1 MSGSIKLK
9 HASGNGVI
17 ISAPSTNP
25 SSDKTIT
32 LPSDESGTFATKDS
46 TNNLQNISSINGG
59 ATGAKN
65 LIINGGHNVSQR
77 GTAAVTVTGSAA
89 YRCVDRWKTDIDG
102 SGGGDFSHAQSTD
115 VPDGQGFTNSSKIT
129 IVTQASQP
137 TSEGNRNQLYYQ
149 LEKQDVAQLCWGT
162 SSAKTC
168 TLSFWVKGSIT
179 GVYPLWFQYYSSGG
193 NQYFYTNYTINAAN
207 TWEKKTITLTG
218 PTSGGTVSGTTAVGF
233 RIEWG
238 LGYGSDSETGTLNT
252 WVTSGTTTVRTA
264 AGSVYLPEN
273 AGATWYLTG
282 CQFEVGS
289 VGTAFQ
295 FKSFAEE
302 LTLCQ
307 RYYYLHAKQTGS
319 LGADSKPIM
328 TAAQY
333 TSTQA
338 YGVIYFPVQ
347 MRATPTLEQVTGTDF
362 FRGFSDGNADSFDS
376 FSGTRLEPHM
386 AEIRADGVS
395 RTQTDAAFIRTNAN
409 TAELAFSAEL

>member
-77 GTAAVTVTGSAA
+77 GTAAVTVTTSANF
-89 YRCVDRWKTDIDG
+89 RCVDRWKTDIDG

-129 IVTQASQP
+129 TVTQASQP
-137 TSEGNRNQLYYQ
+137 TSEGNRNQFYYQ
-149 LEKQDVAQLCWGT
+149 VEKQDVAQLCWGT

-179 GVYPLWFQYYSSGG
+179 GIYPLWFQYYSSGG
-193 NQYFYTNYTINAAN
+193 SQYFYTNYTISAAN

-252 WVTSGTTTVRTA
+252 WTTSSTIRTA
-264 AGSVYLPEN
+264 PGSVYLPEN

-289 VGTAFQ
+289 VGTAFE
-295 FKSFAEE
+295 FKSFGEE
-302 LTLCQ
+302 LALCQ
-307 RYYYLHAKQTGS
+307 RYYIKFGGDVTAFRVASGMQISTTAGRLLVHLPTTMRVKPTALDNTGQESDYEVHFSSLISCTSLPVLHAQ
-319 LGADSKPIM
+319 
-328 TAAQY
+328 
-333 TSTQA
+333 STINMA
-338 YGVIYFPVQ
+338 VIDLVV
-347 MRATPTLEQVTGTDF
+347 AGGLSSGDF
-362 FRGFSDGNADSFDS
+362 FIF
-376 FSGTRLEPHM
+376 
-386 AEIRADGVS
+386 RA
-395 RTQTDAAFIRTNAN
+395 ANTNA
-409 TAELAFSAEL
+409 FFGISAEL

>member
-1 MSGSIKLK
+1 MSEIKVNSIKGVG
-9 HASGNGVI
+9 AS
-17 ISAPSTNP
+17 SAAITVNNTDGTCTANITNR
-25 SSDKTIT
+25 S
-32 LPSDESGTFATKDS
+32 
-46 TNNLQNISSINGG
+46 NH
-59 ATGAKN
+59 N

-77 GTAAVTVTGSAA
+77 GIAAVTVTGSATF
-89 YRCVDRWKTDIDG
+89 RCVDRWKTDIDG

-115 VPDGQGFTNSSKIT
+115 VPDGQGFTHSSKIT
-129 IVTQASQP
+129 TVTQASQP

-149 LEKQDVAQLCWGT
+149 LEKQDVAHLAWGT

-179 GVYPLWFQYYSSGG
+179 GVYPLWFNYYASGG
-193 NQYFYTNYTINAAN
+193 NQYFWTNYTISAAN

-218 PTSGGTVSGTTAVGF
+218 PTSGGMVSGTTAVGF

-238 LGYGSDSETGTLNT
+238 LGYGSDTETGTLNAWT
-252 WVTSGTTTVRTA
+252 TSSTIRTA

-289 VGTAFQ
+289 VATAFQ

-319 LGADSKPIM
+319 AGADTKPIM
-328 TAAQY
+328 SAAQY

-338 YGVIYFPVQ
+338 YGVIYLPVR

-376 FSGTRLEPHM
+376 FSGTRLEPHIV
-386 AEIRADGVS
+386 EIRAEGIS